1 MLKIGFD
8 KDIFNAQYTPFL
20 RTERYN
26 QLDFVLLKEIPNM
39 RLFTNLYLFFA
50 CCLFLLSCKETTT
63 TLPKTVPKST
73 INNKPTTPLK
83 ISKALLKDKV
93 LGMLVGS
100 AIGDAMG
107 APTEMWQRENI
118 QTEYGF
124 VQKLDKMVRAPSPE
138 GTWQMNLPAGGTT
151 DDTRWKG
158 LLTDFIIEEGSDFY
172 QQKGSNPYHFAE
184 FITKAYEAKIKAL
197 KQVDSFA
204 PTPYE
209 AALMEMSWLQE
220 WAVVAK
226 LFREKDIEG
235 YTYALNH
242 FYGGEPTCAGMLY
255 APMIGLVHPNE
266 ATNAYQSAYR
276 LGIFDLGYARDITG
290 LTAAMTAAAMSP
302 AASPES
308 ILATLRDIDPNGYFN
323 SRLVGRSAH
332 RFYKDALYSVT
343 AAKKMT
349 RADIDVD
356 KIKLPYQGQ
365 DTLYF
370 AQLQKLFDDL
380 DAKNEDMA
388 FHPGEIHQINL
399 TALLFTGF
407 DFQQS
412 MEFVTNYGRDN
423 DTVAAITGAI
433 LGALHGYSNLP
444 KESATL
450 VLAVNKEQLG
460 IDLEKMSEQLV
471 AFMIAE
477 QKVIIK
483 EAL

>member
-1 MLKIGFD
+1 M
-8 KDIFNAQYTPFL
+8 A
-20 RTERYN
+20 RYN

-39 RLFTNLYLFFA
+39 KLRTSLFLFFA
-50 CCLFLLSCKETTT
+50 TCLFFFACKETTT
-63 TLPKTVPKST
+63 PLPKVVHA
-73 INNKPTTPLK
+73 PTTNSKMTKTPLK

-107 APTEMWQRENI
+107 APTEMWSRENI

-124 VQKLDKMVRAPSPE
+124 VQKLNKMVRAPSPE

-158 LLTDFIIEEGSDFY
+158 LLTEFIIQEGNDFY
-172 QQKGSNPYHFAE
+172 QQKGANPYRFAE
-184 FITKAYEAKIKAL
+184 FITKAYAAKIKAL

-204 PTPYE
+204 PSPYE
-209 AALMEMSWLQE
+209 EALMEMSWLQE

-226 LFREKDIEG
+226 PFGEKDMEA

-266 ATNAYQSAYR
+266 AKSAYKSAYR

-302 AASPES
+302 DASPES
-308 ILATLRDIDPNGYFN
+308 ILATLRDIDPNSYFN

-332 RFYKDALYSVT
+332 RFYKDALYSVM

-349 RADIDVD
+349 EAAIDLE

-399 TALLFTGF
+399 TALLFTDF
-407 DFQQS
+407 DFQKS
-412 MEFVTNYGRDN
+412 MEFVVNYGRDN

-433 LGALHGYSNLP
+433 LGAFHGYSNLP

-460 IDLEKMSEQLV
+460 IDLEKIAEQLV
-471 AFMIAE
+471 EFMIAE
-477 QKVIIK
+477 GKVAIDSAI
-483 EAL
+483 

>member
-1 MLKIGFD
+1 
-8 KDIFNAQYTPFL
+8 
-20 RTERYN
+20 
-26 QLDFVLLKEIPNM
+26 M
-39 RLFTNLYLFFA
+39 RLFPNLYLIFACGLFFFA
-50 CCLFLLSCKETTT
+50 CKEPTNN
-63 TLPKTVPKST
+63 LPKTVTNSIT
-73 INNKPTTPLK
+73 NNTVVHPLK
-83 ISKALLKDKV
+83 ISKAVLKDKV

-107 APTEMWQRENI
+107 APTEMWQRANI

-184 FITKAYEAKIKAL
+184 FITKAYKAKIKAL
-197 KQVDSFA
+197 KQVDSFS

-226 LFREKDIEG
+226 PFSEQDLEG

-266 ATNAYQSAYR
+266 AANAYQSAYR

-290 LTAAMTAAAMSP
+290 LTAAMTAAAMAP
-302 AASPES
+302 DATPKS
-308 ILATLRDIDPNGYFN
+308 ILAILRDIDPNGYFN

-349 RADIDVD
+349 KADMDIA

-370 AQLQKLFDDL
+370 AQLQKLFNDL

-399 TALLFTGF
+399 TALLFTNF
-407 DFQQS
+407 DFQKS
-412 MEFVTNYGRDN
+412 MEFVVNYGRDN

-433 LGALHGYSNLP
+433 LGALHGFSNLP
-444 KESATL
+444 QESAAL
-450 VLAVNKEQLG
+450 VLAVNKNQLG
-460 IDLEKMSEQLV
+460 VDLETMAERLV
-471 AFMIAE
+471 EFMISE
-477 QKVIIK
+477 EKVII
-483 EAL
+483 EQG